1 MRAHMTRKGGLVR
14 ETFGTMFT
22 FKEICHKLFMDSFCV
37 TAEARLT
44 AVFEPTFGAN
54 ETRTSFGN
62 GSSNFGKMLL
72 TLKVGFMVP
81 LR

>member
-1 MRAHMTRKGGLVR
+1 MTRKGGLVR
-14 ETFGTMFT
+14 ETFGTVFT

-37 TAEARLT
+37 TVEARLT
-44 AVFEPTFGAN
+44 AVFQPTFGAN
-54 ETRTSFGN
+54 KTRTSFGN
-62 GSSNFGKMLL
+62 SRTNFREMLL